1 MRRIYGKLT
10 TWKRGNGFTWSILT
24 KHIWHESRMYYPY
37 KTRAGARAGARW
49 FAKRASIEIDR
60 EEVR

>member
-1 MRRIYGKLT
+1 MKRIYGKLT
-10 TWKRGNGFTWSILT
+10 TWRRGEGFTWSIVAGRLV
-24 KHIWHESRMYYPY
+24 HESRLCRPY
-37 KTRAGARAGARW
+37 ATRGGAKKGARW